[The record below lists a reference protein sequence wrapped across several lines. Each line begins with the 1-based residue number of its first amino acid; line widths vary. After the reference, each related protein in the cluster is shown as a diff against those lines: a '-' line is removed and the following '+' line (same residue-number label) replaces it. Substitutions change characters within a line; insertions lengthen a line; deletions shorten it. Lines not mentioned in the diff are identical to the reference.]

1 MKQNINKLIGISL
14 VLMVTLA
21 GFISCGD
28 MNETQS
34 EYAKRDEIV
43 YLGKVDSLKTF
54 PGFGRAKVT
63 WYIGSDPRIEK
74 TVIYWNQRK
83 DSIELDFARK
93 SPGLQKDSIII
104 DNLQEGATLYEF
116 RNKNS
121 KGEYSLFSE
130 VAVTSW
136 GGNFADLLRARR
148 ITYTVYD
155 NKESVFNLKLT
166 PAAVGDSVVYSQIIY
181 TDNAGTEQ
189 IIRIGRETNE
199 LELTGF
205 KDGGEFNFRNIF
217 FLPQGMDTVYS
228 DYHTIR
234 APKVKQSGGTK
245 ITFPGNPASYYSTFN
260 NNSIYEW
267 NLEGD
272 LILHEMDQDGHWS
285 QVESY
290 PNLVPKSIYR
300 HFFFYDD
307 DKFIGVGL
315 DNNVYMLRIE
325 NNIELVYVRT
335 PTGAA
340 HMGAGFSM
348 PVIIPS
354 KGFFYSVD
362 SNGGQ
367 LRSWYAQNNA
377 TWPATNGV
385 QQMSIF
391 PYNPVALFGHQYL
404 ISVDENGDLWSFQTS
419 TSGAI
424 RNTYKIGS
432 GWDRFVKMFSFG
444 EKLIAI
450 DENGDFYEFDFD
462 PIETYW
468 VVD

>member
-14 VLMVTLA
+14 TLMLTLA

-34 EYAKRDEIV
+34 EFAERDEIV
-43 YLGKVDSLKTF
+43 YLGKVDSLKAF

-63 WYIGSDPRIEK
+63 WYVGSDPRIEK
-74 TVIYWNQRK
+74 TVLYWNQRK
-83 DSIELDFARK
+83 DSMELDFVRK
-93 SPGLQKDSIII
+93 SPGVQKDSIII
-104 DNLQEGATLYEF
+104 DNLQEGSTLYQF

-136 GGNFADLLRARR
+136 GGDFAELLRARR

-155 NKESVFNLKLT
+155 NKESVFNLILT
-166 PAAVGDSVVYSQIIY
+166 KAAVGDSVAYSQVVY
-181 TDNAGTEQ
+181 TDNTGTERN
-189 IIRIGRETNE
+189 IRIERATDTLRLDN
-199 LELTGF
+199 F
-205 KDGGEFNFRNIF
+205 KDGGEFHFRNIF

-228 DYHTIR
+228 NYHTIR
-234 APKVKQSGGTK
+234 APKVKQDGGKK
-245 ITFPGNPASYYSTFN
+245 ITFPGNPDSYYSTFN
-260 NNSIYEW
+260 NNSVYEW
-267 NLEGD
+267 NPEGD

-285 QVESY
+285 DVQTY
-290 PNLVPKSIYR
+290 PNLVPRATYR

-307 DKFIGVGL
+307 DKFIGIGT
-315 DNNVYMLRIE
+315 NNLAYMLQIE
-325 NNIELVYVRT
+325 NHVELVYVRT
-335 PTGAA
+335 PTGVVN
-340 HMGAGFSM
+340 MGSGFSM
-348 PVIIPS
+348 PVFIPS
-354 KGFFYSVD
+354 KGFFYTVD
-362 SNGGQ
+362 SNGGK
-367 LRSWYAQNNA
+367 LRAWYAQNNA

-385 QQMSIF
+385 QQRATF
-391 PYNPVALFGHQYL
+391 PYNPVTLFKNQYL
-404 ISVDENGDLWSFQTS
+404 ISVDANGDLWSFQVS